1 MDDRSGWIKLWR
13 KFVDDPLWTSE
24 PFTKGQAWVDLLLLA
39 QGTENRIYKNGKY
52 IEFKAGTVYKS
63 ILQLSKRWKWSRDKV
78 TRFLKCLENNGM
90 VKTTSNTTD
99 GTTVTIENWCFYQNK
114 QQQSSQRLNEKRD
127 SKPTT
132 GRHNKEGIK
141 KIRRKE
147 EYSAQTA
154 SPKEGEPSRRVPD
167 AFKERFGDD
176 YEAYEEWANQ

>member
-1 MDDRSGWIKLWR
+1 MTHYGLLSRLQKAKHGLTFFCLR
-13 KFVDDPLWTSE
+13 KEQRTE
-24 PFTKGQAWVDLLLLA
+24 YTKTGSTLSSK
-39 QGTENRIYKNGKY
+39 QGLYT
-52 IEFKAGTVYKS
+52 KAFSNY
-63 ILQLSKRWKWSRDKV
+63 LSVGSRDKV

-99 GTTVTIENWCFYQNK
+99 GTTVTIENWYFYQSK

-147 EYSAQTA
+147 EYSAHTA
-154 SPKEGEPSRRVPD
+154 SPKKGEPSRRVPD